1 MTKLASALGP
11 AARTAATS
19 IARATRVALVRG
31 WPAAL
36 VATRAGIRGTTNAV
50 QALPISAVQALAA
63 GSAGLGAG
71 LYLGGA
77 PRLVAAAGIAPGLVL
92 GAAALSRPAP
102 MVVPN
107 PGEPGA
113 DATPDQSRFDD
124 DGGPVGASRVR

>member
-1 MTKLASALGP
+1 
-11 AARTAATS
+11 
-19 IARATRVALVRG
+19 V
-31 WPAAL
+31 AL
-36 VATRAGIRGTTNAV
+36 VATRAGVRATTNAV

-77 PRLVAAAGIAPGLVL
+77 PRLVAAAGIAPGLVF
-92 GAAALSRPAP
+92 GAAALARPAP
-102 MVVPN
+102 MAAPN

-113 DATPDQSRFDD
+113 DATADQSRFDD